1 MDHFQ
6 QPLTLVID
14 QGSHASRT
22 ALFTAQ
28 GELISLASKDVS
40 TQSLQ
45 QGWYEQDASEILL
58 SVTNLLHEL
67 KSANPDGKNPTQ
79 TENIKNCCLCTQRSS
94 IVAWDKQTGTP
105 LSPVISWRDLRNQ
118 SWLDNMDRRDF
129 DIQRIT
135 GLPLSGHYSAS
146 KIRWLLDNNTD
157 VQGALDKQRLC
168 IAPLASFL
176 LFHLLQGNPFL
187 IDHTNAQRSQ
197 LFDINSL
204 SWSDELLQ
212 AFNIDESLLPETQP
226 VSYPYGKLSI
236 LDIPMTAV
244 CGDQNA
250 AWHAYPTMQLPK
262 AVINIGTGAFIMSS
276 AREKAQKPLLL
287 RSIINSSEN
296 SFEYTTEGTVNG
308 AGAAISW
315 LQNRYP
321 CHDLFEQLPDWLSR
335 LPCPPVFIN
344 TVSGLGSPW
353 WCTGGEPEFMSHNIT
368 LAERYVSA
376 IESIIFLLYKNI
388 QQLETTPAIFFISG
402 GLSQLDGLCQ
412 RLADLSNAKVIRFC
426 ETQSSAR
433 GCAWLANQIVNENE
447 TNQASKAGLHKI
459 ISPKIEKEFTPQ
471 KNKLISKRYE
481 QFVGELNRRCYND

>member
-1 MDHFQ
+1 MDFSQ
-6 QPLTLVID
+6 QALTLVID
-14 QGSHASRT
+14 QGSHASRI

-28 GELISLASKDVS
+28 GELVSLTSKDVS
-40 TQSLQ
+40 TQTLH
-45 QGWYEQDASEILL
+45 QGRYEQDANEILR
-58 SVTNLLHEL
+58 SITNLLREL
-67 KSANPDGKNPTQ
+67 ESADAGSKNLPQ
-79 TENIKNCCLCTQRSS
+79 IERIKNCCLCTQRSS

-118 SWLDNMDRRDF
+118 SWLNNMDCSDF
-129 DIQRIT
+129 DIHSIT

-157 VQGALDKQRLC
+157 VKNALDKQRLC

-176 LFHLLQGNPFL
+176 LFHLLKEAPCL

-212 AFNIDESLLPETQP
+212 MFKIDKSVLPETRP
-226 VSYPYGKLSI
+226 VSYHYGNLNI
-236 LDIPMTAV
+236 LDLPMTAV

-250 AWHAYPTMQLPK
+250 AWHAYPVLQPPK
-262 AVINIGTGAFIMSS
+262 ALINIGTGAFIMSN
-276 AREKAQKPLLL
+276 AREKTHRPLLL
-287 RSIINSSEN
+287 RSIINSNEHAL
-296 SFEYTTEGTVNG
+296 EYTTEGTVNG

-315 LQNRYP
+315 LQNSFP
-321 CHDLFEQLPDWLSR
+321 CHDLFEQLPDWLNQ

-353 WCTGGEPEFMSHNIT
+353 WCSGGEPEFMSHKIT
-368 LAERYVSA
+368 LAERYVSV

-388 QQLETTPAIFFISG
+388 QQLETMPAIFFISG

-433 GCAWLANQIVNENE
+433 GCAWLANQILNDNE
-447 TNQASKAGLHKI
+447 
-459 ISPKIEKEFTPQ
+459 ISQVSKIEQEFTPQ

-481 QFVGELNRRCYND
+481 QFVGELNKRCYND